1 MAHSFDLLAALPA
14 GLRAAAMAG
23 VGSRSELLN
32 LLGDV
37 KARVQDKIGIVDFP
51 MPQFIL
57 IGKQSVGKSRLIE
70 ALAGETFNFISGT
83 LGSRRP
89 TILEFRNVAGTKA
102 SKWFVRDRASGH
114 WNEHEIGRVMQLV
127 GDAHEELGETV
138 SADPIC
144 VRVQSPACV
153 DMQIVDLPGFRD
165 FALDSSKQELCNR
178 IEELVMQFMR
188 DPRNVMLCV
197 EQCGDAAT
205 MSTLGKCRK
214 IDPKFQRTIL
224 VRTKLDKYY
233 TDLTKDNVNQWVDG
247 FGDLPE
253 NLVRFALTLPW
264 WQDGEVCPAD
274 SFVKLRDDMNQKDVK
289 EMRDR
294 MLKPQYLE
302 TIGFQSFANFMEK
315 KIEHMFADA
324 INPVLDKLK
333 DLKAKW
339 TSKEQSLVTE
349 HEETDSEAEVA
360 GGCVEEATTREAD
373 KAGGTSTTSSPRLS
387 ALRTKRSHRA
397 MSQISGADL
406 AGGSP
411 ATKSTSA
418 DAGAGI
424 GLGHFMG
431 SELEA
436 PKRARMG
443 AIASAAAEQWGLDL
457 ENLELWAEHR
467 RLPGVGLADL
477 LDYRRDHPEEDL
489 SAGGSCFHPRLSTSI
504 AKSHLQHKE
513 TEWILS
519 TTRECGT
526 SFAQALRHVM
536 EGIPNLMTGRMKLD
550 AELRSFHDHHLK
562 VGSDHFVML
571 PSEDFRDLDDY
582 IEYLTNE
589 IQVGASDAEVNGG
602 AQFRRV
608 MSEVEIFLRFSE
620 IAVETKKR
628 DVIQARGVSMS
639 SLTWRDVVVKLLS
652 NEAHL
657 PLQRR
662 VQYVGE
668 RIKWFFQI
676 QKEAVIDF
684 MASLEGNPSATM
696 YSSLLWKNVK
706 LIKQNEMIKHLVFST
721 YDQACQRQLNQFIEL
736 FDNMLTSTFANPW
749 VFLKGATYGGYAE
762 EEDADAALPSI
773 DDTKERIP
781 KEIQSRS
788 GIESTLSKWLLE
800 IPTESHQIDEAV
812 DKVQM
817 LVLKTYS
824 FIRSQVCDQVELFAE
839 SFFKLPMLRRLEED
853 MNKISLSDA
862 DKTNY
867 KARRERLE
875 GEVTKVRENLK
886 EVSECIERLQG
897 FKLKCNAQRA
907 H

>member
-89 TILEFRNVAGTKA
+89 TILEFRNVAGTKS

-233 TDLTKDNVNQWVDG
+233 TDLTQDNVNQWVDG

-274 SFVKLRDDMNQKDVK
+274 SFVKLRDDMNQKDMK

-349 HEETDSEAEVA
+349 HEETD
-360 GGCVEEATTREAD
+360 
-373 KAGGTSTTSSPRLS
+373 P
-387 ALRTKRSHRA
+387 HR
-397 MSQISGADL
+397 
-406 AGGSP
+406 
-411 ATKSTSA
+411 
-418 DAGAGI
+418 
-424 GLGHFMG
+424 
-431 SELEA
+431 
-436 PKRARMG
+436 
-443 AIASAAAEQWGLDL
+443 
-457 ENLELWAEHR
+457 
-467 RLPGVGLADL
+467 
-477 LDYRRDHPEEDL
+477 
-489 SAGGSCFHPRLSTSI
+489 
-504 AKSHLQHKE
+504 
-513 TEWILS
+513 ILS

-684 MASLEGNPSATM
+684 MASLEGNPSSTM

-749 VFLKGATYGGYAE
+749 VFLKGATYGGYTE